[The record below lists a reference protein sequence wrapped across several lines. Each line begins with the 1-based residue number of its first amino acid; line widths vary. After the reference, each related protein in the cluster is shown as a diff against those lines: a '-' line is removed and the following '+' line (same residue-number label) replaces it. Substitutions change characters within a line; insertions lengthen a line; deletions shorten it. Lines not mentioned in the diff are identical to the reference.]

1 MCRWRFPNDTLL
13 AVEPGTLGGAGRD
26 KFGIEVDIL
35 EIRMLDLVKDGRC
48 FFLFLF
54 FTRMGWQVNGL
65 GRIQGHKQE
74 ARVPDDQSDSGWQV
88 GTGRD

>member
-48 FFLFLF
+48 FFLFVF
-54 FTRMGWQVNGL
+54 FYQNGMA
-65 GRIQGHKQE
+65 GER
-74 ARVPDDQSDSGWQV
+74 ARQNSRTQARGQSS
-88 GTGRD
+88 R